1 MLSDLLLHIST
12 NGSLWTLHDTVPRLQ
27 KKYSKQSSGTIQD
40 AIKNKLSTC
49 SFTLGF
55 FWNLPWMSCLNQ
67 TCQSK
72 RSFTPFALLTTDC
85 VLCQEANAH
94 LYTVSIVD
102 KIAAVIIISICF
114 WRNVTLAFNVIK
126 CQRLNDWMPVGGA
139 YGEKKMTIHQCLAL
153 EAGFMQIFVLEW
165 RHLAPK
171 TQNETFLELD

>member
-1 MLSDLLLHIST
+1 MNSPWHCTSITKKNTLNNLLARSRMPLKI
-12 NGSLWTLHDTVPRLQ
+12 NYPLVP
-27 KKYSKQSSGTIQD
+27 
-40 AIKNKLSTC
+40 
-49 SFTLGF
+49 
-55 FWNLPWMSCLNQ
+55 LPWDSSEICPERAVQTTQ

-94 LYTVSIVD
+94 LYTVTIVD

-114 WRNVTLAFNVIK
+114 WCNVTLAFSVIK

-139 YGEKKMTIHQCLAL
+139 YGEKKKMIHQCLAL
-153 EAGFMQIFVLEW
+153 EAGFMQIFVPEW
-165 RHLAPK
+165 RHLVPK